1 MTWRGPAR
9 RAGEPPE
16 TEWSPFAPAG
26 RQGAGQSRRLA
37 WPDAV
42 LLALAGGALIWC
54 GWRAGN
60 LPQYHWQWSLLRD
73 FLIRPN
79 DAGGWEAGLLLRGL
93 GMTIRIGLWSMLL
106 ALCAGGL
113 VGLLSARV
121 RGPRALPGQIYV
133 NLVRNTP
140 PLVLLFLIYFFA
152 GGVLPVTALENAVRA
167 LPEPARTLI
176 AFGFAPPGQMD
187 RMIAAVLTLGLYE
200 GAYVAEIVRG
210 GVESVPQGQW
220 EAAAALGF
228 SSLDRLRLIILPQ
241 AGRAILPPLAGQ
253 TISTFKDSALAS
265 LISLPDLTFQSLEI
279 MAVSS
284 MTFEVW
290 ISAGILYL
298 AIGAACA
305 GLARRLEKKSKTG

>member
-1 MTWRGPAR
+1 MTWQGPAR
-9 RAGEPPE
+9 RAEGPPE
-16 TEWSPFAPAG
+16 TGWTPFAPAG
-26 RQGAGQSRRLA
+26 RPGAGQTRRLA

-54 GWRAGN
+54 VWRAGS
-60 LPQYHWQWSLLRD
+60 LPQYHWQWSLLGD
-73 FLIRPN
+73 FLIRRN

-93 GMTIRIGLWSMLL
+93 GVTIRVGLWAMLL
-106 ALCAGGL
+106 ALCVGAL
-113 VGLLSARV
+113 VGLPGARV
-121 RGPRALPGQIYV
+121 RGLRALPGQIYV

-152 GGVLPVTALENAVRA
+152 GGVLPVSALENAVHA
-167 LPEPARTLI
+167 LPEAAQALI

-220 EAAAALGF
+220 EASAALGF

-241 AGRAILPPLAGQ
+241 AGRAILPPLASQ

-279 MAVSS
+279 MAVSR

-290 ISAGILYL
+290 ISAGVLYL

-305 GLARRLEKKSKTG
+305 GLARRLEKKGETG